1 MMKRRSLECT
11 ALILAL
17 LLSLLSV
24 SAFAAPQEEK
34 APLAMENITVNEFD
48 STYYND
54 GGTVINNFGTVYNNG
69 GIVYNNGGTVYNNG
83 GTVYNNGGIVH
94 NNGAEVY
101 NNGGTVHNN
110 GGTVY
115 EPCTHGDIA
124 PAEGGTAAAE
134 DAAAEEAPAAE
145 EAAPAMAEDGAAAE
159 NAKEPEAGE
168 DKPVLYH
175 IELTAD
181 YSKLASID
189 GLLLQPD
196 GTYALSPEGRAVIRA
211 NEGLELTDAITT
223 AGRCTMGSNGEV
235 ILSNV
240 DRSGRLTLKFK
251 AAPPV
256 SDLPSGSYGSE
267 QRLSLSTPIEG
278 ARILYTTDGTS
289 PLEKGREY
297 KKPIELE
304 RSVTVKAVVD
314 LGGAVKCDVLELNY
328 LFPELEEPEFEDARE
343 GYDSMGFRP
352 IRLIN
357 TGAGTVKVKSVS
369 LHGLGKDCFVLNTSR
384 GGSVASGQIDSTS
397 WSVRP
402 ADGLKVGEYEANLV
416 FTLDTGDLL
425 IEEVEFEVRK

>member
-1 MMKRRSLECT
+1 MKRRNLECT
-11 ALILAL
+11 VLILAL

-24 SAFAAPQEEK
+24 SAFAAPDGEK
-34 APLAMENITVNEFD
+34 SPLSMENVIINDFD

-54 GGTVINNFGTVYNNG
+54 GETVINNFGTVDNNG
-69 GIVYNNGGTVYNNG
+69 GTVYNNGGTVYNNG

-101 NNGGTVHNN
+101 NNGGIVHNN
-110 GGTVY
+110 GDGIVH
-115 EPCTHGDIA
+115 EPCDHEPVEPSAD
-124 PAEGGTAAAE
+124 EG
-134 DAAAEEAPAAE
+134 
-145 EAAPAMAEDGAAAE
+145 EAAPAMAGQSEDPAE
-159 NAKEPEAGE
+159 AEALPEQEE
-168 DKPVLYH
+168 DKPELYH
-175 IELTAD
+175 IELTGD
-181 YSKLASID
+181 YSKLARID

-196 GTYALSPEGRAVIRA
+196 GTYALPPDGRAVIRV

-235 ILSNV
+235 VLSDV

-251 AAPPV
+251 AEPPYHN
-256 SDLPSGSYGSE
+256 LPSGSYGSE
-267 QRLSLSTPIEG
+267 QRLSLASPIEG
-278 ARILYTTDGTS
+278 SRILYTTDGTS
-289 PLEKGREY
+289 PLENGREY

-304 RSVTVKAVVD
+304 RSLTVKAVLDVE
-314 LGGAVKCDVLELNY
+314 GSVKCDILELNY
-328 LFPELEEPEFEDARE
+328 LFPELEEPEFEDERE

-369 LHGLGKDCFVLNTSR
+369 LHGLGKDCFVLNTTK

-397 WSVRP
+397 WSIRP
-402 ADGLKVGEYEANLV
+402 ADGLKAGEYEANLV